1 MAKPQALIQAGGIRA
16 LSRSI
21 RIMVDK
27 DLGDEMRAASR
38 AAAIQSIRYRSGLG
52 ISPANRSAPV
62 PRNRE
67 AWPEP
72 SCAVARI
79 S

>member
-27 DLGDEMRAASR
+27 DLGD
-38 AAAIQSIRYRSGLG
+38 
-52 ISPANRSAPV
+52 
-62 PRNRE
+62 
-67 AWPEP
+67 
-72 SCAVARI
+72 
-79 S
+79 